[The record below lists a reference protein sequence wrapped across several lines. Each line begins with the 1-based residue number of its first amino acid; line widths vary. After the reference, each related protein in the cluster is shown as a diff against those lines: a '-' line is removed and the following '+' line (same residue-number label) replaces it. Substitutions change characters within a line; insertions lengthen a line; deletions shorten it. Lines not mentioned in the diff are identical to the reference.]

1 MTVGLDAAL
10 MGPIEAAAIGATV
23 GSSNRRISNRQV
35 RGRCCMALID
45 SRGYGDRL
53 ERSFHPFAE
62 RHEGLKCP
70 RPEGEGMSARGPL
83 DEASAREIEEQL
95 TTTHRTQVSRRIP
108 VPLPRPDFWNAVS
121 DLLRSID
128 LQLHEAVRKHGFDLR
143 VQNLQRRQATI
154 RRVASELARR
164 RLVAM
169 IQHAS
174 SQSLRTPSSIAQPT
188 ELASLDWSRHDP
200 AEREFYTAMMQ
211 QMDRFKL
218 AVDWAAMQNGL
229 PAEVAN
235 AKGSTAMPVAPAG
248 TTQLDAWSESPGGLT
263 GREPPTLAFM
273 DAAPGPELPDLDEEE
288 MLLADRID
296 AWDEEQYLIEQSAP
310 ASPVVAPAGRHAA
323 ALELAPSN
331 TAAPPALNATTDDAA
346 VEPAPSSEASTVHL
360 ARVRVVASMEDAI
373 VGPDGEALWLA
384 AGDVHMLDADVASI
398 LIESGIAEAADL

>member
-1 MTVGLDAAL
+1 
-10 MGPIEAAAIGATV
+10 
-23 GSSNRRISNRQV
+23 
-35 RGRCCMALID
+35 MALTNPTVAEV
-45 SRGYGDRL
+45 RL
-53 ERSFHPFAE
+53 ERSF
-62 RHEGLKCP
+62 RLCGTLHEGLKCP
-70 RPEGEGMSARGPL
+70 RHEGAGMSARGPL

-95 TTTHRTQVSRRIP
+95 TTTHRTQVSRKIP

-229 PAEVAN
+229 PAEVAS
-235 AKGSTAMPVAPAG
+235 AKGGQATPVAPSG
-248 TTQLDAWSESPGGLT
+248 TTQLDAWSDGPGGLT
-263 GREPPTLAFM
+263 GREPPALAFI
-273 DAAPGPELPDLDEEE
+273 DAGPGPADIELDEEE

-296 AWDEEQYLIEQSAP
+296 AWNEEDYLMEHVEADTT
-310 ASPVVAPAGRHAA
+310 PVVASAGRHAA
-323 ALELAPSN
+323 ALELAP
-331 TAAPPALNATTDDAA
+331 TTQ
-346 VEPAPSSEASTVHL
+346 APSHHPDPQVKVIGASTPTEGDGPLL

-373 VGPDGEALWLA
+373 VGPDGASLLLA
-384 AGDVHMLDADVASI
+384 AGDVHLLDADVASI

>member
-35 RGRCCMALID
+35 RGRCCMALIG

-143 VQNLQRRQATI
+143 VQNLQRQATI

-331 TAAPPALNATTDDAA
+331 TVAPPALNATTDDAA

-373 VGPDGEALWLA
+373 VGPDGEALLLA